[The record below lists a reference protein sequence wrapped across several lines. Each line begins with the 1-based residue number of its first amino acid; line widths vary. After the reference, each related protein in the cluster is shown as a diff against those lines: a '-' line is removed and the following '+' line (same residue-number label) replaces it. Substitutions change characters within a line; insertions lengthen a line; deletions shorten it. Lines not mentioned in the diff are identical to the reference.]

1 MIGKTPKEHQMSI
14 FEVALESFI
23 DMNHEL
29 VLLSKQI
36 DWKAVESEFAE
47 YYCAD
52 NGRPSVPIRKMVGML
67 LLKNIYNLSDEGVV
81 ARWMENP
88 YMQYFTGEKVFQ
100 KRPPMNPIDM
110 TKFRKRIGTIGS
122 EKIFKISLLVNA
134 KEITA
139 KEMKLVMIDSTVQ
152 EKNITF
158 PTDAKLYRKIIAR
171 VLKMARKEDIELRR
185 TYTRELKALKLKVRF
200 MNHPTRMK
208 EGKKAVKRIR
218 TITRAMVGD
227 ITRKMNERQLSLY
240 GKDLELFVRVINQDR
255 NDKDK
260 VYSLHEPEVQCISK
274 GKEHKKYEFGNKSAI
289 AKTRSGLIVSA
300 LAFLGNPYDG
310 HTISAHLEQI
320 RRLTGYAPEEAVTDR
335 GYRGK
340 KEVGRTK
347 INIPTSGTLG
357 QSYYQKTK
365 ARKKFQKRAGIE
377 PVIGHLKSD
386 HRMMRNF
393 LKGTRGDVINTLMAA
408 AAYNM
413 RHWMNKNALSSFVS
427 WLKTVIKG
435 LENVIFGNENQYAYQ
450 YLTLATVAKSGVW
463 QA

>member
-1 MIGKTPKEHQMSI
+1 MSI

-36 DWKAVESEFAE
+36 DWEAVESEFAE

-100 KRPPMNPIDM
+100 KRPPMNPIDL
-110 TKFRKRIGTIGS
+110 TKFRKRIGTIGA

-134 KEITA
+134 KEITG

-240 GKDLELFVRVINQDR
+240 GKDLELFVRVINQER

-300 LAFLGNPYDG
+300 LAFLGNPYNG

-386 HRMMRNF
+386 HRMMRNY

>member
-36 DWKAVESEFAE
+36 DWEAVESEFAE

-52 NGRPSVPIRKMVGML
+52 NGRLSVPIRKMVGMM

-110 TKFRKRIGTIGS
+110 TKFRKRIEEKGA
-122 EKIFKISLLVNA
+122 EKIFKISLMVNA
-134 KEITA
+134 GKIME
-139 KEMKLVMIDSTVQ
+139 KEMRMVMVDSTVQ
-152 EKNITF
+152 EKNITY
-158 PTDAKLYRKIIAR
+158 PTDSKLYRKIIAK
-171 VLKMARKEDIELRR
+171 VLMMSRKENIELRR
-185 TYTRELKALKLKVRF
+185 TYTRELKALKTQVRF

-218 TITRAMVGD
+218 TIARAMVND
-227 ITRKMNERQLSLY
+227 IARKMNGRQLSCY
-240 GKDLELFVRVINQDR
+240 GKEIALFLRVINQER

-260 VYSLHEPEVQCISK
+260 IYSLHEPDVQCISK

-289 AKTRSGLIVSA
+289 AKTGSGLIVSA
-300 LAFLGNPYDG
+300 LAFRGNPYDG
-310 HTISAHLEQI
+310 HTLSAHWEQI
-320 RRLTGYAPEEAVTDR
+320 RRLTGFTLKEILTDR
-335 GYRGK
+335 SYRGK
-340 KEVGRTK
+340 KSVGSTE
-347 INIPTSGTLG
+347 ISIPVSGSPK
-357 QSYYQKTK
+357 QSYYEKRK
-365 ARKKFQKRAGIE
+365 ARKKFCKRAGIE

-386 HRMMRNF
+386 HRMMRNY
-393 LKGTRGDVINTLMAA
+393 LKGTLGDAINTLMAA

-413 RHWMNKNALSSFVS
+413 RHWMNNNALTSFVS
-427 WLKTVIKG
+427 WLLALVG
-435 LENVIFGNENQYAYQ
+435 RHENVIFGNNNKSACRCSA
-450 YLTLATVAKSGVW
+450 LATVA
-463 QA
+463 